1 MTTSHIQP
9 RKITANIFDLNNNT
23 VKQNQIRVPVT
34 QTVPQM
40 KEVADAHSSSEMQHF
55 TTGSIGAGYAPFDAN
70 NQMFFMAQN
79 QNS

>member
-9 RKITANIFDLNNNT
+9 RKVTANIFDLKNNT
-23 VKQNQIRVPVT
+23 NQIRVPVT

-70 NQMFFMAQN
+70 N
-79 QNS
+79 